1 DRWICNYIVGTG
13 SIVPVIDDCVVIGW
27 SGQCLCVHVSRRPLG
42 GSRRQFEPD
51 MWSNEPAI
59 ATKWMNKWISDVDLV
74 SVALIQ
80 VLVGAAEAERRK
92 MLR

>member
-1 DRWICNYIVGTG
+1 
-13 SIVPVIDDCVVIGW
+13 
-27 SGQCLCVHVSRRPLG
+27 
-42 GSRRQFEPD
+42 

-92 MLR
+92 ML